1 MTDLFEH
8 YETLPKE
15 VADIYWKYSEIAASE
30 GLDYNTCNKYLN
42 EMNAVG
48 YTFEYGLDG
57 EPMNLTKI
65 NRVISETN

>member
-15 VADIYWKYSEIAASE
+15 VADIYWKYSEIGASE
-30 GLDYNTCNKYLN
+30 GFDYNTCNKYLN

-65 NRVISETN
+65 NTNLN